1 MLRAKRITPVPAS
14 PVDPSKDNPLR
25 GYATAFLDWTGTI
38 GLSEQTAA
46 VRSQALDYF
55 IRWCDERSIRHPSEV
70 SRAVLERYQ
79 RYLFHYRKK
88 GGEPLAFSTQATR
101 LNPLKAFFKWLA
113 RERHIAYNP
122 ASELV
127 MPKLPKRL
135 PQYVLTVEEVERIL
149 SEPDCSKPSGIRDR
163 AIIELLYSTGLRRME
178 LAKLKVH
185 DVNLGHGTLMVRG
198 GKGGK
203 DRMVPVGSRAT
214 AWLTKYLADI
224 RPGLTAAT
232 DDGTLFLT
240 DFGESFEKHRLG
252 DMVKRYIANA
262 GIPAPGA
269 CHLFRHACATHMLEN
284 GADIRFIQ
292 AMLGHAQLSTTEIY
306 TQVSISKLKEIH
318 AATHPAQVPRRS

>member
-1 MLRAKRITPVPAS
+1 
-14 PVDPSKDNPLR
+14 
-25 GYATAFLDWTGTI
+25 
-38 GLSEQTAA
+38 
-46 VRSQALDYF
+46 
-55 IRWCDERSIRHPSEV
+55 
-70 SRAVLERYQ
+70 
-79 RYLFHYRKK
+79 
-88 GGEPLAFSTQATR
+88 
-101 LNPLKAFFKWLA
+101 
-113 RERHIAYNP
+113 
-122 ASELV
+122 

-163 AIIELLYSTGLRRME
+163 AIMELLYSTGLRRME

-203 DRMVPVGSRAT
+203 DRMVPVGSRAA
-214 AWLTKYLADI
+214 AWLTKYLADV
-224 RPGLTAAT
+224 RPTLTAAT
-232 DDGTLFLT
+232 DDGRLFLT

-318 AATHPAQVPRRS
+318 AATHPAKLDR